1 MDKFKVSDRIKVV
14 ATSDQQL
21 EIGIIGVDLKGK
33 VGIVI
38 DLYCDGG
45 GMTVDF
51 HKYGRWS
58 MPSDYVDRVIE

>member
-1 MDKFKVSDRIKVV
+1 MDFNKGDRVKVV

-33 VGIVI
+33 VGRVV
-38 DLYCDGG
+38 DLYCDGR

-51 HKYGRWS
+51 DKDGRWS
-58 MPSDYVDRVIE
+58 MPSDYVDRVVE

>member
-1 MDKFKVSDRIKVV
+1 MDKFKVGDCIKVV

-21 EIGIIGVDLKGK
+21 EIGIIRVDLKGK

-45 GMTVDF
+45 VMTVDF
-51 HKYGRWS
+51 DKYGRWD
-58 MPSDYVDRVIE
+58 MPSDYVDRVVE

>member
-1 MDKFKVSDRIKVV
+1 MDKFRVSDRIKVV

-33 VGIVI
+33 VGRVI

-45 GMTVDF
+45 GIIVDF
-51 HKYGRWS
+51 DKYGRWY
-58 MPSDYVDRVIE
+58 MPSDYVDRVVE

>member
-1 MDKFKVSDRIKVV
+1 MYKFRVSDRIKVV

-33 VGIVI
+33 VGRVVE
-38 DLYCDGG
+38 LYCAGD

-51 HKYGRWS
+51 DKYGRWS
-58 MPSDYVDRVIE
+58 MPSDYVDRVVE

>member
-1 MDKFKVSDRIKVV
+1 MDKFKVGDCIKVV
-14 ATSDQQL
+14 ATLYQQL

-38 DLYCDGG
+38 DLYCAGD

-51 HKYGRWS
+51 DKYGRWS
-58 MPSDYVDRVIE
+58 MPSDYVDRVVE